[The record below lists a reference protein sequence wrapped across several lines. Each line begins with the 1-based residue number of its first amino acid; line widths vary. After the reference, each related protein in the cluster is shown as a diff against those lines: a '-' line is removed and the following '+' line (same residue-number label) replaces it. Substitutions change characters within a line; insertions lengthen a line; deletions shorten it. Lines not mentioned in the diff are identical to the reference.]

1 MTSWL
6 VVFGV
11 LAIASGATPPQIPL
25 TPGQAATEVVA
36 EVRVHGNYRTPDAEV
51 LRLAGLAP
59 GQSID
64 AFTLPAVEK
73 RLRQSGR
80 FDAVEIRKR
89 YRSLSESGDVVVIL
103 IVREHE
109 IPDEGPGAL
118 RPIRKFMHTGMFL
131 PILNYTDGYGFTY
144 GARFSFVNTLGR
156 DSRVSVP
163 LTWGG
168 TKRAAVELDKNIRGE
183 FFDHL
188 SGGISISR
196 RENPYYRADDDR
208 QEVWAAASRQVAKIV
223 RVGLHG
229 GFADVGFLGLD
240 DRLAT
245 YGADVTLDTRTDPV
259 FPRDAVFASVGWE
272 GLDPHEYP
280 NVNRFRAEVRGY
292 KGIVRQSVLSLR
304 WQYGHADRS
313 LPPYEEYLLG
323 GASNLRGYRAGS
335 FAGDNLMA
343 ASVELRVPLSSPLG
357 VTKFGINIFGD
368 TGTVWDYD
376 TQLGK
381 ARFEEGFGAGAF
393 LLASLFKLN
402 LEVGF
407 RTDGGARLHFTT
419 GLQF

>member
-1 MTSWL
+1 
-6 VVFGV
+6 
-11 LAIASGATPPQIPL
+11 
-25 TPGQAATEVVA
+25 
-36 EVRVHGNYRTPDAEV
+36 
-51 LRLAGLAP
+51 
-59 GQSID
+59 
-64 AFTLPAVEK
+64 
-73 RLRQSGR
+73 
-80 FDAVEIRKR
+80 
-89 YRSLSESGDVVVIL
+89 
-103 IVREHE
+103 
-109 IPDEGPGAL
+109 
-118 RPIRKFMHTGMFL
+118 
-131 PILNYTDGYGFTY
+131 
-144 GARFSFVNTLGR
+144 
-156 DSRVSVP
+156 
-163 LTWGG
+163 
-168 TKRAAVELDKNIRGE
+168 
-183 FFDHL
+183 
-188 SGGISISR
+188 
-196 RENPYYRADDDR
+196 
-208 QEVWAAASRQVAKIV
+208 
-223 RVGLHG
+223 
-229 GFADVGFLGLD
+229 
-240 DRLAT
+240 
-245 YGADVTLDTRTDPV
+245 
-259 FPRDAVFASVGWE
+259 VFASVGWE